1 MVGGTYSIV
10 LKTPLGAKK
19 GTLKL
24 SEKGGLLTGSMT
36 VLGVKIRLKAGEC
49 DGEHFKFSS
58 RLKTPVRELSYD
70 CEGCVNGDELTGML
84 MTGRGNMPLSG
95 TRLG

>member
-1 MVGGTYSIV
+1 MVGGTYSIM

-24 SEKGGLLTGSMT
+24 SEKDSALTGSMS
-36 VLGVKIRLKAGEC
+36 VLGFKIRLKAGKCEG
-49 DGEHFKFSS
+49 DRFKFSS

-70 CEGCVNGDELTGML
+70 CEGEVNGDELTGMI
-84 MTGRGNMPLSG
+84 MTGKGNMAISG
-95 TRLG
+95 TRIA